1 MIETFQ
7 AGKFTFPLGE
17 KTYIMGILNVTPDS
31 FSDGGQFFTI
41 ENAVEHA
48 LEMQKQGA
56 DIIDIGA
63 QSTRPGYT
71 PIPPEQEIERLMP
84 VLCALRGKLEIPV
97 SVDTYFPQVAKE
109 ALKSGA
115 DIINDVSGFAE
126 EGMFDLAAKSDC
138 GCIMMHPCGA
148 KGDILT
154 DVKEFFA
161 SKYKTAQACGIAQS
175 RICFDPGVG
184 FGKELEQNYQII
196 ANVDKIKFN
205 GCAFLMAASR
215 KRVIGAPCGNP
226 PFRQRLFGTIAAHT
240 LAMAGGADI
249 LRVHDV
255 EQAVQAAR
263 VADAILHA
271 KQERRR

>member
-1 MIETFQ
+1 LKTFQ
-7 AGKFTFPLGE
+7 AGKFTLPLGE

-31 FSDGGQFFTI
+31 FSDGGRFFST
-41 ENAVEHA
+41 EKAVEHA
-48 LEMQKQGA
+48 FEMRVQGA

-71 PIPPEQEIERLMP
+71 PISPEQEWERLFP
-84 VLCALRGKLEIPV
+84 VLRALRGKLDVPV
-97 SVDTYFPQVAKE
+97 SVDTYFPQVAQKAVE
-109 ALKSGA
+109 NGA
-115 DIINDVSGFAE
+115 DIINDVHGFMD
-126 EGMFDLAAKSDC
+126 EGMFKLAARCDC
-138 GCIMMHPCGA
+138 GCIIMHPCGA
-148 KGDILT
+148 KGNILS
-154 DVKEFFA
+154 VINEFFA
-161 SKYKTAQACGIAQS
+161 AKMKEAQANGIAQN

-184 FGKELEQNYQII
+184 FGKELEQNYEIL
-196 ANVDKIKFN
+196 ANVDQIKID

-226 PFRQRLFGTIAAHT
+226 PFEERLCGTIAAHT

-255 EQAVQAAR
+255 AEAVQAAC

-271 KQERRR
+271 KQERRQ